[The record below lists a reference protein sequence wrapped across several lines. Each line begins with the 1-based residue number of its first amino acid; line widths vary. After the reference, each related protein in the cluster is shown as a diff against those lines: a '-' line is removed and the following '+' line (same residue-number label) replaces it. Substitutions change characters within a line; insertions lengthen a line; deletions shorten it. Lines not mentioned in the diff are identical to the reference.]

1 VDFVDCDD
9 PGQFLADF
17 DEIDLTPPLPPS
29 NSASTSTDQAS
40 KAAADMAK
48 LYLEHSSTSAEVKAC
63 LADLRVLNKGDFKT
77 LLKWRLGLRAFKQEL
92 LKNLGPSSSA
102 ASALSGGGGK
112 NGDSGD
118 DEGAGS
124 EDDDEAGGGAG
135 DKSQAGYEAR
145 KWAAAAEG
153 ETDGAILAAL
163 EERQDAARMKVRREK
178 KKERTAMAKLRERK
192 ALGMSHNS
200 FEPAVDESTFSLK
213 SLGKSRADLDAA
225 AKVCTNVIFIGA
237 IIFVEVCSCA
247 LLRSFTCPCDIAKKK
262 GNEGN

>member
-1 VDFVDCDD
+1 MRRRNGVVDFVDCED

-17 DEIDLTPPLPPS
+17 DEIDLEPPLPPTS
-29 NSASTSTDQAS
+29 SGSSGSSTDQAA
-40 KAAADMAK
+40 KATADMAK

-92 LKNLGPSSSA
+92 LKNLGPASSA
-102 ASALSGGGGK
+102 ASALSGGSGK
-112 NGDSGD
+112 DGAD
-118 DEGAGS
+118 DDDDDVGS
-124 EDDDEAGGGAG
+124 EDEEGTG
-135 DKSQAGYEAR
+135 DKSQAGFEAR

-178 KKERTAMAKLRERK
+178 KKERSAMAKLRERK

-225 AKVCTNVIFIGA
+225 AKV
-237 IIFVEVCSCA
+237 SCPSRDD
-247 LLRSFTCPCDIAKKK
+247 LVYF
-262 GNEGN
+262 